1 MADRVRANR
10 NHIILAG
17 VLLGGLALRLINL
30 GGRNLWYDEA
40 FAVLYGEKSLGAIL
54 YGTVTAVEGAAADVH
69 PLLYYFFLHVWMDLF
84 GRSPSVVRLPSVL
97 FGLGTIVLAF
107 LIAQKLFDRRT
118 GLLAVLIAA
127 VAPFHINYSQEAR
140 MYSLLCF
147 LSLLSAFFFV
157 RCWRRGGW
165 GNWLG
170 FIVAA
175 TLSLYTHN
183 LAFLN
188 LLALDL
194 FVLIARKWRLLKPLT
209 LAHIVVALL
218 FTPWLG
224 VVFSQFGKVQQT
236 YWVPRP
242 GLKELVQT
250 LIFFHFDLLPTM
262 PLWLVSIILFVSLL
276 VLVLTLYRIGRVR
289 GRDQR
294 SREGIYLLLL
304 LAFAPVVVA
313 FLISQFKSIYVIRAL
328 LPATIAYYILVA
340 KILAEAQLPAQLP
353 KKVVWLLLSPVVVL
367 LAISLTYH
375 YTYARFPR
383 PPFDKA
389 VAYLRENYQSGDAI
403 VHANKLTF
411 FPCHYYDREL
421 PQTFVADPP
430 GSGSD
435 TLALPTQEALGLFA
449 QEIEA
454 ATAGYDRVW
463 LVIFDQAVAEYQ
475 AAGYPDHP
483 HLTWL
488 KTHYRLRDVIH
499 FNDLSL
505 YLFQSLAEKSH
516 G

>member
-1 MADRVRANR
+1 MIDRVLANR
-10 NHIILAG
+10 NRIIFAG

-30 GGRNLWYDEA
+30 GSRKIWYDEA
-40 FAVLYGEKSLGAIL
+40 FAVLYAEKSFGVIL
-54 YGTVTAVEGAAADVH
+54 YGTVTPVQGAAADVH

-84 GRSPSVVRLPSVL
+84 GQSPFVVRLPSVF

-107 LIAQKLFDRRT
+107 LITQELFDRRT
-118 GLLAVLIAA
+118 SLLAALIAA
-127 VAPFHINYSQEAR
+127 VAPFHVNYSQEAR

-165 GNWLG
+165 GNWPG

-175 TLSLYTHN
+175 TLSLYIHN

-194 FVLIARKWRLLKPLT
+194 FALIARKWRLLKSLI

-218 FTPWLG
+218 FAPWLG
-224 VVFSQFGKVQQT
+224 VIFSQFGKVQQA

-242 GLKELVQT
+242 GLAELINTVMAFT
-250 LIFFHFDLLPTM
+250 FNLPTWPPLLPM
-262 PLWLVSIILFVSLL
+262 ILFLSLSIL
-276 VLVLTLYRIGRVR
+276 ALALYRVFRTHLR
-289 GRDQR
+289 QETH
-294 SREGIYLLLL
+294 REAVWLLLL
-304 LAFAPVVVA
+304 MAFAPVVVV
-313 FLISQFKSIYVIRAL
+313 FLISQFRSVYIIRGL
-328 LPATIAYYILVA
+328 LPAALAYYLLLARVA
-340 KILAEAQLPAQLP
+340 SDLKLPRWGWAAIASILA
-353 KKVVWLLLSPVVVL
+353 VPV
-367 LAISLTYH
+367 AFSLGYH
-375 YTYARFPR
+375 YQYAQFPR
-383 PPFDKA
+383 SPFDQA
-389 VAYLRENYQSGDAI
+389 VAYLRENYRPGDAI
-403 VHANKLTF
+403 VHDNKLTF
-411 FPCHYYDREL
+411 FPCYYYDREL

-488 KTHYRLRDVIH
+488 KAHYRPSDVVH

-505 YLFQSLAEKSH
+505 YLFQLLAEKPH